1 MLILRRKLNKA
12 MANLSD
18 KQKKYLKY
26 FWIIFLSPIILF
38 VLIIFLISM
47 GWVGFMPTFEDL
59 ENPNRNLASEIYS
72 DDGKVLST
80 YYLDENRNAVEY
92 KDISPLVIQALIARE
107 DHRFRKHSG
116 IDGWGLLRVMS
127 KTILLGNESQGGGST
142 LTQQLAKNLYTRQ
155 SQYNRDSIVYKFGL
169 FKKIALTITK
179 FKEWVIAVKL
189 ERNYSKE
196 EIITMYLNTVPFGGE
211 DYGIKIAARTYYNKS
226 PDSLKIEEAAMLVGM
241 LKATTKYN
249 PKRNPERALIR
260 RNSVLDK
267 MYEHDYI
274 SKAQYDSVSQIPI
287 EKSLNYQSQAQDA
300 GLAPYLR
307 EYIRILMTRK
317 KPERNDYNV
326 YKTYQEDS
334 LRWMEDP
341 IYGWCYKNLKP
352 DGTPYNL
359 YKDGLKIR
367 TTINS
372 RMQGY
377 AEKSLVEHLAKTIQP
392 AFYLEKKG
400 KSKAPYANDRTES
413 EIQKWMFNAMH
424 QTPRFKNL
432 RNTGLTDSEILK
444 NFKTKTEMR
453 VFSYKGERDTI
464 MSPWDSIKYYKF
476 FLRASFLA
484 VDPHTGY
491 IKAWVGGPDFR
502 YFKYNGVMQK
512 RQVGSTIKPFLY
524 TLAMQEGM
532 KPCDKI
538 LNARV
543 TIEQPE
549 LNTEW
554 SPQNSGETKWDGK
567 EVTMKFAI
575 ANSLNNVS
583 ARLMKQY
590 KPQPMIDIIRKMGV
604 KSEIPA
610 VPSICLGTPEL
621 TLYELIGAYTT
632 FANKGVYT
640 QPIFIAQI
648 EDKNGNLLTTIK
660 PQQNEAISE
669 YTAYTMVKMLQQVV
683 LGGTGAR
690 LRYRFNLMHEMGGKT
705 GTTDN
710 HSDGWFV
717 GVTPDLVAGAW
728 VGGEEP
734 TIHFDRM
741 KSGEGAALA
750 LPIFGLFMQ
759 KVYADPKI
767 NLNTGPFQ
775 GPEGFNVNFDC
786 SMGDVDESISKEN
799 LEDNF

>member
-1 MLILRRKLNKA
+1 MLNLPLNHNQS

-18 KQKKYLKY
+18 KQIKYLKY
-26 FWIIFLSPIILF
+26 FWIIFLSPIFLFAIIIL
-38 VLIIFLISM
+38 LISM
-47 GWVGFMPTFEDL
+47 GWVGFMPSFEDL

-80 YYLDENRNAVEY
+80 YYLDENRNAIEY
-92 KDISPLVIQALIARE
+92 QDISPLVVQALIARE
-107 DHRFRKHSG
+107 DHRFREHSG
-116 IDGWGLLRVMS
+116 IDSWGLLRVIS
-127 KTILLGNESQGGGST
+127 KTILLGNKSQGGGST
-142 LTQQLAKNLYTRQ
+142 ITQQLAKNLYTRQ
-155 SQYNRDSIVYKFGL
+155 SKYNTDTVESKFG
-169 FKKIALTITK
+169 FFNKISLSVTK
-179 FKEWVIAVKL
+179 FKEWVIAIKL

-211 DYGIKIAARTYYNKS
+211 DYGLKIASRTYYNKS

-249 PKRNPERALIR
+249 PKRNPERAFIR

-267 MYEHDYI
+267 MCEHNYI
-274 SKAQYDSVSQIPI
+274 SKAQYDSLSSIPI
-287 EKSLNYQSQAQDA
+287 EKTLNFQSQAQDA
-300 GLAPYLR
+300 GVAPYLR
-307 EYIRILMTRK
+307 EYIRLLMTKK

-326 YKTYQEDS
+326 FKTYQDDS

-341 IYGWCYKNLKP
+341 IYGWCNKNIKP

-359 YKDGLKIR
+359 YKDGLKIH
-367 TTINS
+367 TTINW
-372 RMQGY
+372 RMQIY
-377 AEKSLVEHLAKTIQP
+377 AEKSVTEHLSKTVQP

-400 KSKAPYANDRTES
+400 KKKAPYSNDRNETE
-413 EIQKWMFNAMH
+413 ILKWMTNAMK
-424 QTPRFKNL
+424 QTGRYKNL
-432 RNTGLTDSEILK
+432 RNAGLTDKEILK
-444 NFKTKTEMR
+444 NFKTKTDMR
-453 VFSYKGERDTI
+453 VFSYKGELDTI
-464 MSPWDSIKYYKF
+464 MTPWDSIKYYKF

-502 YFKYNGVMQK
+502 YFKYNGVMQR

-524 TLAMQEGM
+524 TLAMQEG
-532 KPCDKI
+532 KRPCDPI

-549 LNTEW
+549 LDTVW
-554 SPQNSGETKWDGK
+554 SPKNSDEGKYDGK
-567 EVTMKFAI
+567 EVTMKFAMS
-575 ANSLNNVS
+575 NSLNYAS
-583 ARLMKQY
+583 ARLMKLY

-604 KSEIPA
+604 KSDIMA

-621 TLYELIGAYTT
+621 TLSELVGAYTT
-632 FANKGVYT
+632 FPNKGVYT
-640 QPIFIAQI
+640 QPIFISRI

-669 YTAYTMVKMLQQVV
+669 VTAYTMVKMLQQVV

-690 LRYRFNLMHEMGGKT
+690 LRYKFNLMNEMGGKT

-717 GVTPDLVAGAW
+717 GITPDLVAGAW

-767 NLNTGPFQ
+767 NLTTGPFKE
-775 GPEGFNVNFDC
+775 PEGFNVSFDC
-786 SMGDVDESISKEN
+786 SMIDVDEAISKEN
-799 LEDNF
+799 LEDSF